1 MGFAEFALLSAAL
14 AAAPAFAA
22 QDSARQAQANAAFT
36 VYPKESLA
44 NGEQGT
50 VSYHVR
56 IDARGHAT
64 ECEITGS
71 SGYQRLDDATC
82 AMLMERAQFTP
93 GRDEKGRATR
103 STYDGKV
110 VWKIG

>member
-1 MGFAEFALLSAAL
+1 MDFAQIAFLSAVL
-14 AAAPAFAA
+14 AAAPALGAT
-22 QDSARQAQANAAFT
+22 DGARQAEANAVFN

-44 NGEQGT
+44 HGEQGT
-50 VSYHVR
+50 VSYRVK
-56 IDARGHAT
+56 IDSRGHAT
-64 ECEITGS
+64 ECEVTGS

-93 GRDEKGRATR
+93 PRDGKGRATR

-110 VWKIG
+110 VWRIG

>member
-1 MGFAEFALLSAAL
+1 MI
-14 AAAPAFAA
+14 A
-22 QDSARQAQANAAFT
+22 QGDGQH
-36 VYPKESLA
+36 V
-44 NGEQGT
+44 GT
-50 VSYHVR
+50 VDQVLNRLVTGFYF
-56 IDARGHAT
+56 IGHRWPDVDRTLPTGLVSGTGGNAETKTINELGT

-93 GRDEKGRATR
+93 GRDERGHATR

-110 VWKIG
+110 VWKIS